1 MAFEKDDSVKEME
14 DILKGDVD
22 VKNPE
27 TEEEDSDNIE
37 SGDFED
43 EPDSDDPDEDLD
55 TSEEDEKPVK
65 VKTKEFIEIPK
76 YKEITKKYPE
86 LFKDFPHLRHA
97 FFHAKEYREMFP
109 TVEDAKEAI
118 ENLEGFQTLQDAI
131 SKGGT
136 EGAVAVLDSM
146 KKLGDETLSN
156 FASNFLSGVKKT
168 DQDLYY
174 QVITPELV
182 NFTRSLYNA
191 GIRND
196 NDNLKNTALVAAL
209 HFFGDAKVA
218 SGEKDIKVPVKEA
231 KKDDTLDAERKSF
244 KQERYTIFYN
254 DVVSDSNTKLSRM
267 VQEGLDPKGN
277 MSDGMKEL
285 VVEKVLKELSKTLG
299 ADPIHTARMN
309 SLWKKAGTDNF
320 NSSWKSKILSAYL
333 EAAKDIMPKIRSK
346 VRSNVL
352 GIKDR
357 SLETSTNSSGVKKRV
372 EPQSTVGNSRRQSSS
387 SRDIDPKKID
397 WKKTSDLDFLKGNI
411 TTRS

>member
-1 MAFEKDDSVKEME
+1 MDLVKDESLKDIE
-14 DILKGDVD
+14 DILKEDVD

-27 TEEEDSDNIE
+27 IEEEDLDDIE
-37 SGDFED
+37 SEDFEESEESED
-43 EPDSDDPDEDLD
+43 QEPED
-55 TSEEDEKPVK
+55 SEEDEKSVK

-109 TVEDAKEAI
+109 TVEDAKEAV
-118 ENLEGFQTLQDAI
+118 ENLESFQTLQDAL
-131 SKGGT
+131 SKGGSD
-136 EGAVAVLDSM
+136 GAIAVLDSM

-218 SGEKDIKVPVKEA
+218 SGEKDIKTPEKVT
-231 KKDDTLDAERKSF
+231 KKDDSLDAERRSF
-244 KQERYTIFYN
+244 KQERYTTLYN
-254 DVVSDSNTKLSRM
+254 DIVSDSNTKLSRM
-267 VQEGLDPKGN
+267 VQEGLDPRGN

-285 VVEKVLKELSKTLG
+285 VIEKVLKELSRTLS
-299 ADPIHTARMN
+299 ADPTHTARMT
-309 SLWKKAGTDNF
+309 SLWKKAGNDNF
-320 NSSWKSKILSAYL
+320 NSSWKSKIISAYL
-333 EAAKDIMPKIRSK
+333 EAAKDIMPRVRSK
-346 VRSNVL
+346 IRSNVL

-357 SLETSTNSSGVKKRV
+357 SLESQPTSVVKKRV
-372 EPQSTVGNSRRQSSS
+372 EPQSTVGNSRRQS

-397 WKKTSDLDFLKGNI
+397 WKKTSDLDFLKGNV
-411 TTRS
+411 TTRG